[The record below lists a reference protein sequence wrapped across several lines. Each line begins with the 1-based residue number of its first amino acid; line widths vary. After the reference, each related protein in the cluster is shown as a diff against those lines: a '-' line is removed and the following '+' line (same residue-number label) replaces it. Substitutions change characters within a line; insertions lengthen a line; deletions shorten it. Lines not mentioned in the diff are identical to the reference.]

1 MVFVGVGVMFMRNI
15 KIENGLVNGVIGI
28 IVNIIFLSEN
38 NKLLCIYVK
47 FDDFKIGRVMMK

>member
-1 MVFVGVGVMFMRNI
+1 MFMRNI